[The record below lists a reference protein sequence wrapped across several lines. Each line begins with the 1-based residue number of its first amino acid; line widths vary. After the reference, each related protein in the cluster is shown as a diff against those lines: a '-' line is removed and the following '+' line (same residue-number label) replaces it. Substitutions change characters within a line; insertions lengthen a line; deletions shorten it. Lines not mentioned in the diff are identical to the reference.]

1 MQRPQLGLDRDA
13 SGRAGSN
20 DQAFA
25 AVLEEVVDILGDVS
39 YGIIGGVA
47 SAAYG
52 RPRWT
57 KDIDVFCRAEDADR
71 VLDNFAAGGFDIERT
86 NPMWIYKAFRD
97 DVQIDIIFKV
107 RWEVYFDNEMAQR
120 IRPIELDGVEIP
132 VLAPEDIVVMKAMAV
147 DEESP
152 WHWYDALGILA
163 AVDLDWEYLLMRAR
177 KSPNRVLSLLHYAA
191 SNDVSGFPGS
201 AAPAARVGGRVVGV
215 SDGRT
220 DRLPARSSARR
231 PAGR

>member
-1 MQRPQLGLDRDA
+1 MTAASRLVPVGSSQAGPRQRPQLGLDRDA
-13 SGRAGSN
+13 AGRAGS
-20 DQAFA
+20 DEEAFA
-25 AVLEEVVDILGDVS
+25 DVLGEVVDALAGLS
-39 YGIIGGVA
+39 FGLIGGVA

-57 KDIDVFCRAEDADR
+57 KDIDIFCRADDAET
-71 VLDNFAAGGFDIERT
+71 VLELLAARSFDVDRT

-97 DVQIDIIFKV
+97 DVQIDVIFKV
-107 RWEVYFDNEMAQR
+107 RSEVYFDQAMAER
-120 IRPIELDGVEIP
+120 IRPMEVDGVEIP

-163 AVDLDWEYLLMRAR
+163 AVDLDWEYLLLRAR

-191 SNDVSGFPGS
+191 SNDVPVSQ
-201 AAPAARVGGRVVGV
+201 AALRRLHEAVAASWG
-215 SDGRT
+215 
-220 DRLPARSSARR
+220 
-231 PAGR
+231 

>member
-1 MQRPQLGLDRDA
+1 MTAGSRAAPLGSSRPRLVQRPQLGLDRDA
-13 SGRAGSN
+13 GGRAGSA
-20 DQAFA
+20 DEAFA
-25 AVLEEVVDILGDVS
+25 GVLADVVDALAEVS
-39 YGIIGGVA
+39 FGVIGGVA

-71 VLDNFAAGGFDIERT
+71 VLELLAGRSFDVERT

-97 DVQIDIIFKV
+97 DVQIDVIFKV
-107 RWEVYFDNEMAQR
+107 RSEVYFDQPMAER
-120 IRPIELDGVEIP
+120 VRPMEVDGVVVP

-163 AVDLDWEYLLMRAR
+163 AVDLDWEYLLVRAR
-177 KSPNRVLSLLHYAA
+177 KSPNRVLSLLHYATSSDIPVSQAALRRLHETVAA
-191 SNDVSGFPGS
+191 SWES
-201 AAPAARVGGRVVGV
+201 
-215 SDGRT
+215 
-220 DRLPARSSARR
+220 
-231 PAGR
+231 

>member
-1 MQRPQLGLDRDA
+1 MTPARPLVPVGSEESPAVRRPQLGLDRDM
-13 SGRAGSN
+13 SGRAGSHE
-20 DQAFA
+20 QAFA

-39 YGIIGGVA
+39 YGVIGGVA

-57 KDIDVFCRAEDADR
+57 KDIDVFCRAEDADS
-71 VLDNFAAGGFDIERT
+71 VLDRFAAQGFDVERT

-97 DVQIDIIFKV
+97 DVQIDVIFKV
-107 RWEVYFDNEMAQR
+107 RWEVYFDNEMAER
-120 IRPIELDGVEIP
+120 IRMIELDGVAIP

-163 AVDLDWEYLLMRAR
+163 AVDLDWDYLLMRAR

-191 SNDVSGFPGS
+191 SNDVSVS
-201 AAPAARVGGRVVGV
+201 QAALRRLHESVAA
-215 SDGRT
+215 SWE
-220 DRLPARSSARR
+220 
-231 PAGR
+231 

>member
-25 AVLEEVVDILGDVS
+25 AVLEEVVEILGDVS

-71 VLDNFAAGGFDIERT
+71 VLDSFAARGFDIERT

-191 SNDVSGFPGS
+191 SNDVSVS
-201 AAPAARVGGRVVGV
+201 QAALRRLHESVAA
-215 SDGRT
+215 SWE
-220 DRLPARSSARR
+220 
-231 PAGR
+231 

>member
-1 MQRPQLGLDRDA
+1 MTASRRLAAVGSGGSPAVQRPQLGLDRDS
-13 SGRAGSN
+13 SGRAGSD

-25 AVLEEVVDILGDVS
+25 AVLEEVVEILGDVS
-39 YGIIGGVA
+39 YGVIGGVA

-57 KDIDVFCRAEDADR
+57 KDIDVFCRAEDADH
-71 VLDNFAAGGFDIERT
+71 VLDRFAARGFDIDRT

-107 RWEVYFDNEMAQR
+107 RWEVYFDSEMAKR
-120 IRPIELDGVEIP
+120 VRPIELEGVEIP

-191 SNDVSGFPGS
+191 SNDVSVS
-201 AAPAARVGGRVVGV
+201 QAALRRLHESVAA
-215 SDGRT
+215 SWE
-220 DRLPARSSARR
+220 
-231 PAGR
+231 

>member
-1 MQRPQLGLDRDA
+1 MTPVRRLVPVGSDESPAVQRPQLGLDRDG
-13 SGRAGSN
+13 SGRAGSD

-25 AVLEEVVDILGDVS
+25 AVLAEVVETLDDVS
-39 YGIIGGVA
+39 YGVIGGVA

-57 KDIDVFCRAEDADR
+57 KDIDVFCRAEDADG
-71 VLDNFAAGGFDIERT
+71 VLDRFATRGFDVERT
-86 NPMWIYKAFRD
+86 NPMWIYKAFRG
-97 DVQIDIIFKV
+97 DVQIDVIFKV
-107 RWEVYFDNEMAQR
+107 RWEVYFDAEMAQR
-120 IRPIELDGVEIP
+120 VRRIEVDGVEIP

-163 AVDLDWEYLLMRAR
+163 AVDLDWEYLVLRAR

-191 SNDVSGFPGS
+191 SNDVSVS
-201 AAPAARVGGRVVGV
+201 QAALRRLHESVAA
-215 SDGRT
+215 SWE
-220 DRLPARSSARR
+220 
-231 PAGR
+231 